1 MKDVTESPTNI
12 ITRKTNNKRLFRTIF
27 IALFFLLFATLLDN
41 RPQVMMDISTNNTN
55 TTINFLNDKR
65 LSTSVASSNFIVL
78 LTCSNGFYNM
88 FLNWLLL
95 FERLQISNLPV
106 YLFAED
112 EQTHNLC
119 NETQIQHTNLTCL
132 SWDFAFPN
140 IQATDKIGANAWTSK
155 EYATMMTHRPVV
167 VQRVLKLG
175 YNVIFSDVDVIW
187 KRDPMPYIKTALYT
201 HGEIYPGYYTYAD
214 SDDYIE
220 TVQEKEMIHLLAQ
233 DDYTEGLCPGFMIFM
248 SCPATNALVNKWKEE
263 LEINPG
269 RNQPAFNKVFKIA
282 ALEGI
287 EIPLISSASS
297 LAHNDSN
304 GMEKRR
310 VYFRAKVLP
319 NNLFING
326 PAYSSTTNRSI
337 QENTV
342 VIHNNGINGYEN
354 KINRLRQWNMWILDE
369 K

>member
-1 MKDVTESPTNI
+1 
-12 ITRKTNNKRLFRTIF
+12 
-27 IALFFLLFATLLDN
+27 
-41 RPQVMMDISTNNTN
+41 
-55 TTINFLNDKR
+55 
-65 LSTSVASSNFIVL
+65 
-78 LTCSNGFYNM
+78 
-88 FLNWLLL
+88 
-95 FERLQISNLPV
+95 
-106 YLFAED
+106 
-112 EQTHNLC
+112 
-119 NETQIQHTNLTCL
+119 
-132 SWDFAFPN
+132 
-140 IQATDKIGANAWTSK
+140 
-155 EYATMMTHRPVV
+155 
-167 VQRVLKLG
+167 
-175 YNVIFSDVDVIW
+175 
-187 KRDPMPYIKTALYT
+187 MPYIKTALYT
-201 HGEIYPGYYTYAD
+201 HGEIYPGYYTYAE

-248 SCPATNALVNKWKEE
+248 SCPATNALVNIWKEE

-287 EIPLISSASS
+287 DIPLISSSSS

-304 GMEKRR
+304 SMESKRR
-310 VYFRAKVLP
+310 VYVRAKVLP

-326 PAYSSTTNRSI
+326 PAYSSTTNSSI
-337 QENTV
+337 QENAV